1 MQVEN
6 QKKIKTEKSQK
17 TRVYAQK
24 PRLKMPL
31 RIPSRNT
38 MLLAKKKL
46 PSADT
51 NTKSLDE
58 DTMEMTV
65 SIPLKKLGG
74 RKNYGEGIN

>member
-1 MQVEN
+1 
-6 QKKIKTEKSQK
+6 
-17 TRVYAQK
+17 
-24 PRLKMPL
+24 
-31 RIPSRNT
+31 

-51 NTKSLDE
+51 NTMSLEE

-74 RKNYGEGIN
+74 RQNYGEGIY